1 MQRPTHIRDDSGQ
14 TMVEF
19 TLVLPI
25 LCVLLFGILEFGIVW
40 NHYVTLT
47 DAVRAGARKAA
58 VSRELGAGAAVSATQ
73 QAVQNSATDLDKS
86 KLTPIQ
92 VTSTWQHGD
101 PVTVHAEYPYNISLL
116 NWVIASGQ
124 LKSTTTERVE

>member
-47 DAVRAGARKAA
+47 DATRAGAR
-58 VSRELGAGAAVSATQ
+58 V
-73 QAVQNSATDLDKS
+73 
-86 KLTPIQ
+86 
-92 VTSTWQHGD
+92 
-101 PVTVHAEYPYNISLL
+101 
-116 NWVIASGQ
+116 
-124 LKSTTTERVE
+124 